1 MTAELTI
8 NERGSL
14 TIPAKLRRELGL
26 RGNDRLVAHVTGGG
40 LFLQPAV
47 SVPIELY
54 TDERIEEF
62 LQQDEAVGEVL
73 DRIERR
79 EQTPPA

>member
-8 NERGSL
+8 NERGAL

-26 RGNDRLVAHVTGGG
+26 RGNDRLTARVTSGG
-40 LFLQPAV
+40 LFLQPVV

-54 TDERIEEF
+54 TDERISEF
-62 LQQDEAVGEVL
+62 LQQEEAVGEIL
-73 DRIERR
+73 DGIEQP
-79 EQTPPA
+79 EQAEQA